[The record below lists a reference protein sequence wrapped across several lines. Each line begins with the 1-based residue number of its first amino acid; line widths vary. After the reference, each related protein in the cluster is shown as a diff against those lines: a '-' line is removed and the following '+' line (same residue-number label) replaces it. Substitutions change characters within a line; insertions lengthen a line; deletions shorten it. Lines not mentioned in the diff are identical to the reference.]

1 MKLGERMCTRLKKEL
16 IETKYKMDVFE
27 QGLFLGEEE
36 ARDFKERFIDS
47 LMNYWNSLDQH
58 GDVVVWG
65 IKWGA
70 LCFLLWHFVY
80 DCRFGRWWTI
90 MRWCTCACW
99 WINETC
105 KRDGWDRDIV
115 WAYVYWPWRWWIR

>member
-1 MKLGERMCTRLKKEL
+1 MCTRLKKEL

-58 GDVVVWG
+58 GDVVV
-65 IKWGA
+65 
-70 LCFLLWHFVY
+70 
-80 DCRFGRWWTI
+80 
-90 MRWCTCACW
+90 
-99 WINETC
+99 
-105 KRDGWDRDIV
+105 
-115 WAYVYWPWRWWIR
+115 

>member
-58 GDVVVWG
+58 GDVVV
-65 IKWGA
+65 
-70 LCFLLWHFVY
+70 
-80 DCRFGRWWTI
+80 
-90 MRWCTCACW
+90 
-99 WINETC
+99 
-105 KRDGWDRDIV
+105 
-115 WAYVYWPWRWWIR
+115 